1 MGYNGDILQARDRA
15 RDANKGIEIKYIVP
29 KEGSILWFDMLA
41 IPKDAPHPDAAYA
54 YLNYIMDPKVT
65 ADISNF
71 KRYANANA
79 ASAPYVLDSVKNDPG
94 IYPPPELRQK
104 LAVQL
109 ADSPDQTR
117 AITRLW
123 QKFKTGQ

>member
-1 MGYNGDILQARDRA
+1 
-15 RDANKGIEIKYIVP
+15 VP

-41 IPKDAPHPDAAYA
+41 IPKDAPHPEAAYA
-54 YLNYIMDPKVT
+54 YLNYIMEPKVT
-65 ADISNF
+65 ADITNF
-71 KRYANANA
+71 KRFANANA
-79 ASAPYVLDSVKNDPG
+79 ASAPYVLDSVKSDPA